1 MIYSISGKLTVKADH
16 FVVIEVGGLGLKISA
31 SERTIAAMPA
41 AVDAAPVV
49 ARSANANANTLEAPV
64 KLFSYLHVR
73 EGALDLYGFPT
84 EEELTFFEMLISVS
98 GVGPK
103 SALSIL
109 DVAELEE
116 LAAAIKEGRPDLLT
130 RASGIGRKTAERV
143 IVELKTKVQ
152 SSKSGQVVE
161 KMQTDVDLVE
171 ALTSLGYRRDEARV
185 ALGKV
190 AADVTGT
197 ERRLKA
203 ALAILSKK

>member
-1 MIYSISGKLTVKADH
+1 MIYSISGKLALTSDRFA
-16 FVVIEVGGLGLKISA
+16 VIEVGGLGLKINM
-31 SERTIAAMPA
+31 SERTIAALPA
-41 AVDAAPVV
+41 PA
-49 ARSANANANTLEAPV
+49 STV
-64 KLFSYLHVR
+64 KLFSYLHIR
-73 EGALDLYGFPT
+73 EGAMDLYGFLS
-84 EEELTFFEMLISVS
+84 EKELIFFELLISVS

-109 DVAELEE
+109 DVAELDE
-116 LAAAIKEGRPDLLT
+116 LAAAIKEGRPDLLA

-152 SSKSGQVVE
+152 SSTSGLVVE

-190 AADVTGT
+190 AADVDGT
-197 ERRLKA
+197 ENRLKA
-203 ALAILSKK
+203 ALVILSKK